1 MCRHAISICLG
12 VLLLLTG
19 GTGIADESKR
29 SWEATISART
39 LNVRAGPGEGHPI
52 VGKLK
57 RGDKARAFDEDG
69 RWVHIRE
76 FDDTGATGWVHRS
89 FVRLPKEFMAPAF
102 GEAENDFLEWAS
114 ERGDLSEVSVEA
126 DDRISIV
133 LAPDVAEA
141 QADAIARDVACAWR
155 DLLDP
160 KVAVTATVW
169 PDTGTG
175 DGWLSQTSCP

>member
-1 MCRHAISICLG
+1 MCRNTISIFLG
-12 VLLLLTG
+12 VLLLLTSSL
-19 GTGIADESKR
+19 GIADEPRR
-29 SWEATISART
+29 SWDATISART

-57 RGDKARAFDEDG
+57 RGDDARAFDEDG
-69 RWVHIRE
+69 RWIHIRE

-133 LAPDVAEA
+133 LGDGVAVDR
-141 QADAIARDVACAWR
+141 ADAIARDVACAWR

-175 DGWLSQTSCP
+175 AGWLIQTRCP

>member
-1 MCRHAISICLG
+1 MCRYAYSI
-12 VLLLLTG
+12 VVTTLLLLTVG
-19 GTGIADESKR
+19 AAAAEESRR

-57 RGDKARAFDEDG
+57 RGDTARAFGEDG
-69 RWVHIRE
+69 RWIHIRDYG
-76 FDDTGATGWVHRS
+76 DDGATGWVHRS
-89 FVRLPKEFMAPAF
+89 FVRLPKDFLAPAF
-102 GEAENDFLEWAS
+102 GAAENAFLEWAS

-133 LAPDVAEA
+133 LGDGIAETR
-141 QADAIARDVACAWR
+141 ADGVGREVACAWR
-155 DLLDP
+155 DLQEP

-169 PDTGTG
+169 PVTGV
-175 DGWLSQTSCP
+175 DAGWLTQTRCP

>member
-1 MCRHAISICLG
+1 MSIFLG
-12 VLLLLTG
+12 AFLLLTG
-19 GTGIADESKR
+19 SAGIADEPKR
-29 SWEATISART
+29 SWEAMISART
-39 LNVRAGPGEGHPI
+39 LNVRAGPGESHPI

-69 RWVHIRE
+69 RWIHIRE
-76 FDDTGATGWVHRS
+76 FDDTDAMGWVHRS

-102 GEAENDFLEWAS
+102 GEAENNFLEWAS
-114 ERGDLSEVSVEA
+114 QRGDLSEVSVEA

-133 LAPDVAEA
+133 LGPGVAVEGA
-141 QADAIARDVACAWR
+141 GAIARDVACTWR

-160 KVAVTATVW
+160 KVAVTAVVW

-175 DGWLSQTSCP
+175 AGWLTQTRCP

>member
-1 MCRHAISICLG
+1 MCRNTISIFLG

-19 GTGIADESKR
+19 SLGIADDSPR
-29 SWEATISART
+29 SWDATISART
-39 LNVRAGPGEGHPI
+39 LNVRAGPGERHPI

-57 RGDKARAFDEDG
+57 RGDSARAFDEDG
-69 RWVHIRE
+69 RWIHIRE
-76 FDDTGATGWVHRS
+76 FDDTAATGWVHRS

-102 GEAENDFLEWAS
+102 GEAENAFLEWAS
-114 ERGDLSEVSVEA
+114 GRGDLSEVSVEA

-133 LAPDVAEA
+133 LGDDVAVER
-141 QADAIARDVACAWR
+141 ADEIARDVACAWR

-169 PDTGTG
+169 PDTGPG
-175 DGWLSQTSCP
+175 EGWLTQTRCP

>member
-1 MCRHAISICLG
+1 MCRNTMSIFLAI
-12 VLLLLTG
+12 LLLLTG
-19 GTGIADESKR
+19 SAGIAEEPKR

-69 RWVHIRE
+69 RWIHIRA
-76 FDDTGATGWVHRS
+76 FDGTDTTGWVHRS

-133 LAPDVAEA
+133 LGSDVDAER
-141 QADAIARDVACAWR
+141 ADAIARDVACAWR

-175 DGWLSQTSCP
+175 DGWLTQTRCP

>member
-1 MCRHAISICLG
+1 MHRYLVSIFLG
-12 VLLLLTG
+12 MLLLLTG
-19 GTGIADESKR
+19 TWGIADESRR
-29 SWEATISART
+29 SWDTTISART
-39 LNVRAGPGEGHPI
+39 LNVRSGPGEGHPI

-57 RGDKARAFDEDG
+57 RGDGARAFDEDG
-69 RWVHIRE
+69 RWIHIRD

-89 FVRLPKEFMAPAF
+89 FLRLPKDFMAPAF
-102 GEAENDFLEWAS
+102 GDAENSFLEWAS
-114 ERGDLSEVSVEA
+114 ERGDLSEVSVDA

-133 LAPDVAEA
+133 LGDGVAVA
-141 QADAIARDVACAWR
+141 RADAIAREVACAWR

-175 DGWLSQTSCP
+175 AGWLTQTRCP

>member
-1 MCRHAISICLG
+1 MCRNAMSIFLG
-12 VLLLLTG
+12 AFLLLTG
-19 GTGIADESKR
+19 SAGIADEPKR

-52 VGKLK
+52 VSKLK

-69 RWVHIRE
+69 RWIHIRG
-76 FDDTGATGWVHRS
+76 FDDTDAMGWVHRS

-114 ERGDLSEVSVEA
+114 QRGDLSEVSIEV
-126 DDRISIV
+126 DDRISII
-133 LAPDVAEA
+133 LGPGVAAER
-141 QADAIARDVACAWR
+141 ADAIARDVACTWR
-155 DLLDP
+155 ELLDP
-160 KVAVTATVW
+160 KVDVTATVW

-175 DGWLSQTSCP
+175 AGWVTQTRCP

>member
-1 MCRHAISICLG
+1 MCRKTVSVLLG
-12 VLLLLTG
+12 VLLLVTG
-19 GTGIADESKR
+19 SPGFADDSRR
-29 SWEATISART
+29 SWDATISART

-76 FDDTGATGWVHRS
+76 FDDTGAEGWVHRS

-102 GEAENDFLEWAS
+102 GEAENAFLEWAS
-114 ERGDLSEVSVEA
+114 ERGDLAEVSVDA

-133 LAPDVAEA
+133 LGAGVAEGRA
-141 QADAIARDVACAWR
+141 GEIARAIACAWR

-160 KVAVTATVW
+160 KVGVTATVW
-169 PDTGTG
+169 PESGPG
-175 DGWLSQTSCP
+175 AGWLTQARCP